1 MFEHHL
7 KRKKD
12 VELKNT
18 RRPDLSSRDFTGLT
32 QTNHWPQVFFPLSI
46 SSPVFNTSF
55 AQVAFKKKSA

>member
-32 QTNHWPQVFFPLSI
+32 QTNHWPQAFFSI
-46 SSPVFNTSF
+46 VNFEPGLNTSF
-55 AQVAFKKKSA
+55 AQLALKKKVH